1 MRSQIA
7 IDTTFSNPGN
17 KGVQTSRHPDIL
29 YSMTFSNHHTLT
41 GLSLPSA
48 TEPIPPGHRISS
60 YRHRHRHR
68 SASTPT
74 CIDRQRPDHRL
85 SLRPHPHAAP
95 ARPQNTPVLRPTPAL
110 CCRKP
115 LSSSL
120 GAMTVRAS
128 TAARQ
133 RCMSRILPTDQVHLF
148 PPSRRLT
155 RFRSRV
161 HMARRSV
168 TQSSHNDPTTVQPPL
183 QNPAYLDRG
192 LERRLLLWGGEED
205 FMQDSLRWEKE
216 DNSLCG
222 GEVG

>member
-1 MRSQIA
+1 
-7 IDTTFSNPGN
+7 
-17 KGVQTSRHPDIL
+17 
-29 YSMTFSNHHTLT
+29 MTFSNHHNLT

-48 TEPIPPGHRISS
+48 TGTDPTRPSHLISS
-60 YRHRHRHR
+60 PSPSPSFCFYTDLHR
-68 SASTPT
+68 SPAP
-74 CIDRQRPDHRL
+74 RP
-85 SLRPHPHAAP
+85 SPVSAPSPHAAP
-95 ARPQNTPVLRPTPAL
+95 TRPQLTAVLRLTPAL

-120 GAMTVRAS
+120 EAMTVRAS

-148 PPSRRLT
+148 PPSRRLR

-168 TQSSHNDPTTVQPPL
+168 AQSSHNDPTTVQPPL
-183 QNPAYLDRG
+183 QNPAYLGRG
-192 LERRLLLWGGEED
+192 LERRLLFWGGEED

-216 DNSLCG
+216 DNSLWG